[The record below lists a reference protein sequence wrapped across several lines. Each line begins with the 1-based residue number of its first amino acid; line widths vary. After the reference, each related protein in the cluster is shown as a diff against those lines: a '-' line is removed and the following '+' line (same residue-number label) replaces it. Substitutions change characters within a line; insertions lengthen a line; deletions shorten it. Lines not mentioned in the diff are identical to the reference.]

1 MVYERGRQIGLSERI
16 GFVLDVEPR
25 LVFVEGLG
33 EVVGTWEQVSR
44 LQVAFLDRRKVL
56 PSTEKADS
64 LFDDHAETE
73 EAEEVDGLAELA
85 EGAGRVE
92 QSEPAELVEVEL
104 PEPVDVG

>member
-1 MVYERGRQIGLSERI
+1 VVYERGRQIGLSERI

-56 PSTEKADS
+56 PSTEEADS
-64 LFDDHAETE
+64 LFDDRAEPE
-73 EAEEVDGLAELA
+73 EADGLAELA